1 MSRDKR
7 ADMLKTFV
15 LGRWFPPRQKFS
27 SSISWVDVLK
37 DEQQGIVKFKFR
49 QNRMER
55 EFKFEYNDCLCWK
68 DFNLNLTIVFIVKIL
83 IWIQRFFIRKENLF
97 DLSLMNAFIKFTLQK
112 INSILLSSS
121 FC

>member
-15 LGRWFPPRQKFS
+15 LVRWFPPRQKFS
-27 SSISWVDVLK
+27 SSISWVDVSK
-37 DEQQGIVKFKFR
+37 DEQGIVKFKFR

-55 EFKFEYNDCLCWK
+55 EFKFEYNDCLYCK

-83 IWIQRFFIRKENLF
+83 IWIQRFFIKRKKNF
-97 DLSLMNAFIKFTLQK
+97 
-112 INSILLSSS
+112 SIWV
-121 FC
+121 